1 MGSGNSKKQKTS
13 IKASVKEA
21 LKTLVD
27 DEENDVM
34 IKMESADP
42 MGLTK
47 EIQAMSAESLESG
60 PNHQTGTHDESRQ
73 EQ

>member
-1 MGSGNSKKQKTS
+1 
-13 IKASVKEA
+13 
-21 LKTLVD
+21 
-27 DEENDVM
+27 
-34 IKMESADP
+34 